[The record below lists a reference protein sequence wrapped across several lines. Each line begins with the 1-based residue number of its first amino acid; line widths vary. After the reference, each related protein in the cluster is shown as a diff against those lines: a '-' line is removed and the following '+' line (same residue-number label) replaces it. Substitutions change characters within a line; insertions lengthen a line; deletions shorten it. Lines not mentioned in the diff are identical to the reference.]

1 MVTRWPP
8 VAIAAAR
15 ALNAMF
21 FFAVAAYGVLAYSP
35 FAFEAFIKPDV
46 IPGIFVFVSLSPA
59 CFWVVFLISVLT
71 LLPFLRPP
79 TLSRAAIAYVIV
91 GGAVGVWMVFR
102 PVLTRLDNGPASL
115 VVALLALVAPVSLA
129 LVDVVVTPAPVIAR
143 ANERRATVALLGAGA
158 LVWGVYTVAV
168 PLRLRA
174 SLGIHLSSGEF
185 AIALA
190 GSAIASMTVFSGAS
204 LVMLAVLSLAD
215 LRRPSG
221 RIDYGVLLVLLA
233 ASLGVVLYSL
243 VCGSIAF
250 RGPAAVLA
258 SGAMAGAVAVVWAGL
273 GHVRVSMHTSRR
285 IDAFALFTA
294 PIVGGAPSG
303 RTRTFASVVALTIVA
318 FVLVD
323 AMGPLDWNFLLQKL
337 GVLVVWIAA
346 VAVVH
351 AAATDRHWTPR
362 IPALAASA
370 LVLAICGSAS
380 FGLSRLEAATGENG
394 EFARDRYT
402 ALDPSYRLI
411 RDARTVPSG
420 ASAAFYAYLR
430 SNTLIQWTAA
440 RPSPIDFVVPLG
452 PSSERKPLIFLFVI
466 DSLRR
471 DYLSAYNPAVT
482 FTPEIGRLAA
492 DSVVFDRAFT
502 RYAGTNLAVPS
513 IWAGGMLIHELEL
526 HDFGSR
532 NALLK
537 LLDVNGYHLAMTRD
551 THVKDLVPQR
561 SEITELDRGLN
572 TMQIDFCRTVAEVR
586 AQLEAGGD
594 SRPLF
599 VYTLPQNVHI
609 AVASRRKV
617 PQNESYPGF
626 FAPVASSVRVVDRC
640 LGGFVDY
647 LKTAN
652 LYDRS
657 LIMLTADHGDSLGEE
672 GRFGHALFMYPEVMR
687 VPLIVHLPSWMKA
700 RETADRTAVAMT
712 TDIVP
717 TLYELLGYTPADRGA
732 LFGQPLFGRG
742 AAPKLRPGPF
752 LIASSYGAIYGT
764 LADNGRQMYAA
775 DAVDA
780 RDFAFDLRGD
790 GPGERLALTADITA
804 VNRQVIR
811 DQLTELAA
819 LNHFVPQ

>member
-1 MVTRWPP
+1 VVTSWPRWA
-8 VAIAAAR
+8 VVAAR
-15 ALNAMF
+15 AINAIF
-21 FFAVAAYGVLAYSP
+21 FFAISAYGVLAYSP

-46 IPGIFVFVSLSPA
+46 VPGILIFVSLSPA
-59 CFWVVFLISVLT
+59 FFWVAFLISLLT

-79 TLSRAAIAYVIV
+79 TLSRGAVAYVIV

-102 PVLTRLDNGPASL
+102 PLLARLDNSPASL
-115 VVALLALVAPVSLA
+115 GAALLALVPPVWLA
-129 LVDVVVTPAPVIAR
+129 LVDFVVMPAPAIAR

-158 LVWGVYTVAV
+158 LVWTMYTVAV

-174 SLGIHLSSGEF
+174 SLGIHLSSREF
-185 AIALA
+185 ATALA
-190 GSAIASMTVFSGAS
+190 GSAIAIMAVFSAANLVILSALALVGA
-204 LVMLAVLSLAD
+204 
-215 LRRPSG
+215 RRGSG
-221 RIDYGVLLVLLA
+221 RVEYGVLLVLLA
-233 ASLGVVLYSL
+233 TGLGVVLYSL
-243 VCGSIAF
+243 VCGSIAL

-258 SGAMAGAVAVVWAGL
+258 SSAMASAVAVVWAGL
-273 GHVRVSMHTSRR
+273 GRLRASTYRSRH
-285 IDAFALFTA
+285 IDAFTLFTA
-294 PIVGGAPSG
+294 PIVGCAPAG
-303 RTRTFASVVALTIVA
+303 RTRTFGSVVALTIIA

-346 VAVVH
+346 VAVMH
-351 AAATDRHWTPR
+351 AAATERSWASR
-362 IPALAASA
+362 IPPMAASV

-380 FGLSRLEAATGENG
+380 LGLARLEAATGDHG

-430 SNTLIQWTAA
+430 SNTLIQWSAA
-440 RPSPIDFVVPLG
+440 HPSPIDFVRPLD
-452 PSSERKPLIFLFVI
+452 PSTERKPLIFLFVI

-492 DSVVFDRAFT
+492 DSIVFDRAFT

-526 HDFGSR
+526 RDFGPR

-537 LLDVNGYHLAMTRD
+537 LLDANRYHLAMTRD
-551 THVKDLVPQR
+551 THVKDLVPLTADG
-561 SEITELDRGLN
+561 TELDRGLN
-572 TMQIDFCRTVAEVR
+572 TMQIDFCRTVAEVQ
-586 AQLEAGGD
+586 AQLEARSD
-594 SRPLF
+594 PRPLF

-617 PQNESYPGF
+617 PDGERYPGF

-640 LGGFVDY
+640 LGGFIDY
-647 LKTAN
+647 LRAAN
-652 LYDRS
+652 LYDQS
-657 LIMLTADHGDSLGEE
+657 VIILTADHGDSLGEE

-687 VPLIVHLPSWMKA
+687 IPLIIHLPSWMTA
-700 RETADRTAVAMT
+700 RETSDRTAVAMS
-712 TDIVP
+712 TDIVA
-717 TLYELLGYTPADRGA
+717 TLYELLGYTPTDLGP
-732 LFGQPLFGRG
+732 LFGRPLFGRG
-742 AAPKLRPGPF
+742 IAPEARGGPF
-752 LIASSYGAIYGT
+752 LLASSYGAIYGT
-764 LADNGRQMYAA
+764 LSDSGRQMYVA

-780 RDFAFDLRGD
+780 RDFAFDLHGD
-790 GPGERLALTADITA
+790 GPGERLALTAHITA
-804 VNRQVIR
+804 AHRQVIR

-819 LNHFVPQ
+819 LNHFVP